1 VSVSIAPAHSD
12 DAEALFSLLKENN
25 LPTDGLLDH
34 LKTTVAAHDADRI
47 IGSAGVELY
56 GDDALLRSV
65 VVARDWQGQR
75 LGAELTKAALLV
87 AESNGASTV
96 YLLTTTAEN
105 YFPKFGF
112 ERISRSDV
120 PESVQRSV
128 EFVSACPS
136 TATAMRKRL

>member
-1 VSVSIAPAHSD
+1 MSVSIASVRLD
-12 DAEALFSLLKENN
+12 DADALFSLLKANN

-47 IGSAGVELY
+47 IGSAGLELY

-65 VVARDWQGQR
+65 VVASDWQGHR

-87 AESNGASTV
+87 AESHGASTV
-96 YLLTTTAEN
+96 YLLTTTAEH

-136 TATAMRKRL
+136 TATVMRKRL